1 MVPVPPAA
9 SLSTTSGQAVP
20 ALPRALVRRP
30 RLEARLA
37 DGERRQITL
46 VAGLPG
52 AGKTTLV
59 ASWLHAAGRP
69 AAWLGLDGRH
79 DEPGR
84 LVRAVVRA
92 LAAAGALPDPAP
104 AGRRS
109 DASLI
114 DAAVEALGGPCVL
127 VLDDAHEL
135 RSATALA
142 GLRLLLDRAPPALSV
157 VLCAR
162 ADPPVALGRLRLAG
176 RLGEIR
182 NADLEFTRAE
192 AADLLA
198 AHGIDLRHDDVAAL
212 WRRTQ
217 GWAAGLR
224 LAAGALAGGG
234 DPGELVRSA
243 AATEAA
249 VADYL
254 LEEVLDRQDPG
265 TQRFLLRTS
274 VADRLTPELAAALA
288 GDERAGERLD
298 ELERNGVFLAD
309 GTADGWYRYHALF
322 ADLLRAKLR
331 RRHPDHVAVLHGRA
345 ADWLVAEGRPEL
357 AEPHA
362 RLAGDWA
369 LAGRLAADRWLAGVL
384 GDREPPPDPVAGVA
398 PDAVARTPALALAAA
413 AAACSRGDRDAAA
426 LHRTRLG
433 AEGNEGTCRMVVD
446 LVHGWA
452 FGADRRA
459 HEAAG
464 RLAVATDPGPG
475 VDASALRRFARLR
488 SAGLDLD
495 DGHFDRSVTA
505 LNALAD
511 TPDGDWTRAEAAA
524 LVALVHAAN
533 GNLAAAGPRTAAV
546 LAGGDDDPDVHPT
559 ARLAAHLAAA
569 LGCAQRGEHRRAL
582 AHLRRAE
589 AAGAVDA
596 HLLDAAHLA
605 LRAGLARSRRAAA
618 WLDSGTAAHPLAGQ
632 ALIACGALEVV
643 DPQRRLIAVGG
654 APEREVA
661 RARHEL
667 ARGASDAA
675 YAASCRALAGDDPS
689 LHPRTAVEAHTLGAV
704 AATRS
709 GRDGEAAE
717 RLGAALDLAASSGV
731 RAPLLDHRVALAAL
745 LDRVASDADPA
756 GEVVEVLDHLRR
768 APGGGA
774 APVEPLTDREAAVLR
789 HLPTLMSNA
798 EIAEGLH
805 LSINTVKT
813 HLKAVYRKLGVDG
826 RRAAVLRARE
836 LELI

>member
-1 MVPVPPAA
+1 MVPVHPAA
-9 SLSTTSGQAVP
+9 SLSSIHGQAVP
-20 ALPRALVRRP
+20 TLPRALIRRP
-30 RLEARLA
+30 RLEARLT
-37 DGERRQITL
+37 DGDRRQITL
-46 VAGLPG
+46 VTGLPG

-59 ASWLHAAGRP
+59 ASWLHAAGQP
-69 AAWLGLDGRH
+69 AAWVGLDGRH

-84 LVRAVVRA
+84 LPRAVVQA
-92 LAAAGALPDPAP
+92 LAAAGALPEPAR
-104 AGRRS
+104 AGRRA
-109 DASLI
+109 DAGLI
-114 DAAVEALGGPCVL
+114 DAAIEALAGPCVL
-127 VLDDAHEL
+127 VLDDVHEL
-135 RSATALA
+135 RSAAALA

-198 AHGIDLRHDDVAAL
+198 AHGIELRHDDVAAL

-224 LAAGALAGGG
+224 LAAGALAAGG
-234 DPGELVRSA
+234 DPGELVRSPA
-243 AATEAA
+243 TTEAA

-265 TQRFLLRTS
+265 TQGFLLRTS
-274 VADRLTPELAAALA
+274 VADRLTPELAATLA

-309 GTADGWYRYHALF
+309 GTTDGWYRYHALF
-322 ADLLRAKLR
+322 AELLRANLR
-331 RRHPDHVAVLHGRA
+331 RRHPDQVAELHGRA
-345 ADWLVAEGRPEL
+345 AAWLVTEGQTEPAEH
-357 AEPHA
+357 HA

-384 GDREPPPDPVAGVA
+384 RDREPPPDPVAGV
-398 PDAVARTPALALAAA
+398 PPEAVARTPALALAAE
-413 AAACSRGDRDAAA
+413 AAACVRGDRDAAE
-426 LHRTRLG
+426 LHRGRLG
-433 AEGNEGTCRMVVD
+433 AAAPGGTCRLVVD

-459 HEAAG
+459 RQAAG
-464 RLAVATDPGPG
+464 RLAVATDAGPG
-475 VDASALRRFARLR
+475 VDAPALRRFARLR
-488 SAGLDLD
+488 RAGLDLD
-495 DGHFDRSVTA
+495 DGHFDRAVTA
-505 LNALAD
+505 LNALAE
-511 TPDGDWTRAEAAA
+511 TPDGDWTTAEAAA

-546 LAGGDDDPDVHPT
+546 LGGDDDPDVHPT
-559 ARLAAHLAAA
+559 ARLAAHLAVA

-589 AAGAVDA
+589 AADAVVA
-596 HLLDAAHLA
+596 HPLDAARLA

-643 DPQRRLIAVGG
+643 DHQRRLVAVGG

-667 ARGASDAA
+667 ARGAPEAA
-675 YAASCRALAGDDPS
+675 HAASCRALAGDDRS
-689 LHPRTAVEAHTLGAV
+689 VHPRTAVEAHTLGAV

-717 RLGAALDLAASSGV
+717 RLGAALDLAAGSGV
-731 RAPLLDHRVALAAL
+731 RAPLLDHRVALAGL
-745 LDRVASDADPA
+745 FDRVGSEADLA
-756 GEVVEVLDHLRR
+756 GSAVEVLDHVRR
-768 APGGGA
+768 APRGGA
-774 APVEPLTDREAAVLR
+774 APAEPLTDREAAVLR

-805 LSINTVKT
+805 VSVNTVKT

-826 RRAAVLRARE
+826 RRAAVLRGRE